1 MRRNKLFSLCVVA
14 LLVGALTVPAL
25 TVGAAEEKVVTPIH
39 RADTSLGRS
48 PNEGG
53 IVPLGGILELV
64 QRILEWVLRR
74 RPDLPDDPS
83 ADPPVRPE
91 YVPTIDPSGYRPGRH

>member
-25 TVGAAEEKVVTPIH
+25 TAGAAEEKVVARVH
-39 RADTSLGRS
+39 RSDTALKRL
-48 PNEGG
+48 PNEA
-53 IVPLGGILELV
+53 GILPPGGFSELID
-64 QRILEWVLRR
+64 RILDWVLRR
-74 RPDLPDDPS
+74 RPDFPEAPP